1 MSRTGGR
8 LVPAARRFRAVAVVV
23 VLLACGTAGCSLF
36 DDGTDREVVL
46 IGDSITDMSR
56 DQLDDHL
63 DGWDVEVEAVP
74 GLLIADQQD
83 AIERLVE
90 GSPQAV
96 VVNLG
101 TNDVLDGHPL
111 ERSMADLAAMLD
123 VAGQVPCAF
132 VVTINEHIFQLGRDD
147 GWNDAAISL
156 NVELRALAEERG
168 IGVIDWSARVGEEL
182 EAGEPNGPVTTDT
195 VHPTEHG
202 IALLVDLYD
211 EALSTC

>member
-1 MSRTGGR
+1 M
-8 LVPAARRFRAVAVVV
+8 PAARRFRAGAVV
-23 VLLACGTAGCSLF
+23 VLLTCGTPGCSLF

-46 IGDSITDMSR
+46 VGDSITDMSR

-74 GLLIADQQD
+74 GLLIADQQE

-90 GSPQAV
+90 GSPEAV

-111 ERSMADLAAMLD
+111 DQSVADLAAMLD

-182 EAGEPNGPVTTDT
+182 EAGEPDGPVTTDT
-195 VHPTEHG
+195 VHPTDHG